1 MISELL
7 KRLGFTTSLSMLH
20 IHRPAKLKHKGTFG
34 NVCRRALMYS
44 LGLFVF
50 FVLLSFGNVCRRV
63 QTCPLCTLLG
73 WDGLADSL

>member
-34 NVCRRALMYS
+34 NVCRRAVMYS
-44 LGLFVF
+44 LGLFAVF
-50 FVLLSFGNVCRRV
+50 GDHNKSIRCVALQPLVLSR
-63 QTCPLCTLLG
+63 
-73 WDGLADSL
+73 